1 MVSSLNGK
9 SFRSMRIPSTHSY
22 CSTALIAVLLLC
34 ALPGRLYGQIV
45 NGEQVV
51 RAELVTAADDFTKP
65 FLVGVKFAMQQGW
78 YLYWKNPGDAGLPVE
93 VTWSLPEGYTAGEL
107 QFPTPSKFVYDDL
120 IAYGYKNELVL
131 FAEIRPPGTPA
142 ASVPALRANLDWLV
156 CKESCVRGR
165 AEVVLAPA
173 TLQGTTLAT
182 NGRLLKK
189 WRNLLPGPLSSVS
202 LQISKPT
209 VEGGGGKRKVS
220 FTVRGDGAE
229 DVTDFYPLG
238 LNNAAIDHKSIT
250 VKQNTVSFEIVPY
263 TEGETIPTIKG
274 LLIARGKAYEC
285 MVVLPVM

>member
-1 MVSSLNGK
+1 MRN
-9 SFRSMRIPSTHSY
+9 RSTLSY
-22 CSTALIAVLLLC
+22 WSTALLTVFLLS
-34 ALPGRLYGQIV
+34 PSSGRLEGQMV
-45 NGEQVV
+45 NGKQVV
-51 RAELVTAADDFTKP
+51 RAELLTATDDFTRP
-65 FLVGVKFAMQQGW
+65 FFVGLKFTLEPGW

-93 VTWSLPEGYTAGEL
+93 VTWSLPDGYTAGEL

-142 ASVPALRANLDWLV
+142 ASVPALRASLDWLV

-165 AEVVLAPA
+165 AEVVLALA
-173 TLQGTTLAT
+173 TLEGTTLAT
-182 NGRLLKK
+182 NGRLLEK
-189 WRNLLPGPLSSVS
+189 WRNLLPGPASSVF

-220 FTVRGDGAE
+220 FTVQGDGAE

-238 LNNAAIDHKSIT
+238 LENASIDHKSIT
-250 VKQNTVSFEIVPY
+250 VKQNTVSFELAPY
-263 TEGETIPTIKG
+263 TEGEKISTIKG

-285 MVVLPVM
+285 MVVLPVL